1 MLYTVL
7 SSNINAAGAAQVYDS
22 RVGGVSMVYDRYI
35 Q

>member
-1 MLYTVL
+1 MLYTVT
-7 SSNINAAGAAQVYDS
+7 SNINAAGAAQVYDS